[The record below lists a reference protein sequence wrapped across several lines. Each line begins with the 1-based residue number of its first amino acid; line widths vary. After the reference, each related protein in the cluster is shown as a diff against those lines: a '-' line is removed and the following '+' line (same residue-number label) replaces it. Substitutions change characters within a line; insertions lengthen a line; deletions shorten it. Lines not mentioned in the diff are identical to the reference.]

1 MKTQLLTDRL
11 IPVEKNGETF
21 WLTQEQY
28 DEMISAVADIDT
40 FKESRNVH
48 EKKFRVPDFVRGK
61 QLINEVLV

>member
-28 DEMISAVADIDT
+28 DDMLSSVADLGT
-40 FKESRNVH
+40 LKEPRTIH

-61 QLINEVLV
+61 QLISEVLV